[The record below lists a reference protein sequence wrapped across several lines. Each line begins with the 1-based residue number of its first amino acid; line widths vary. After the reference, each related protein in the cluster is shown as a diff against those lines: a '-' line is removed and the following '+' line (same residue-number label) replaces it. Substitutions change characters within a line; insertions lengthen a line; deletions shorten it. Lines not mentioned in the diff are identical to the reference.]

1 MKQIGPSFMSDNTE
15 QSDQNAAQPAGVLP
29 ALPINT
35 HDGQL
40 GEAYIHG
47 MNGVAE
53 AVRQLRGTAAN
64 QVRRVEH
71 VLVAAGTGVSTSGV
85 ILGS

>member
-1 MKQIGPSFMSDNTE
+1 MKQIGPSFVSNNTE
-15 QSDQNAAQPAGVLP
+15 PIDQNAAQPERVLP

-40 GEAYIHG
+40 GGAYIYG
-47 MNGVAE
+47 MSGVAE

-71 VLVAAGTGVSTSGV
+71 VLVTAGTGVSSGV
-85 ILGS
+85 ILRS